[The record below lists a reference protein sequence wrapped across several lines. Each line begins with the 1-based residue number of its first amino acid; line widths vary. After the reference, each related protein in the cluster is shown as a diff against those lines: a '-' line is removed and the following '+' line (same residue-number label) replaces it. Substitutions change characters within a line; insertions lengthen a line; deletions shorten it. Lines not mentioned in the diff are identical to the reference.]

1 MVIVKDFTGVILK
14 KKKCKNCLKHFIPER
29 QLQSCCSFDCS
40 IEWSRKPKAQKAY
53 KMEKKKE
60 LIEKYPDK
68 SKWLKVAEKYVNT
81 YIRLRDL
88 NNPCCSCGHFG
99 DRQFHAGH
107 FMNVGCHQ
115 QLRFHTLN
123 IHKQCSICNNWKSS
137 NNQQYRPF
145 MINKYGLE
153 FVESLESNQ
162 ERGNYTVEYLQRLI
176 KVFRKKI
183 KLYERKFRRI

>member
-1 MVIVKDFTGVILK
+1 M
-14 KKKCKNCLKHFIPER
+14 
-29 QLQSCCSFDCS
+29 QSCCSFECS
-40 IEWSRKPKAQKAY
+40 IEWAKKPKAQKAY

-68 SKWLKVAEKYVNT
+68 SKWLANAQTVVNT
-81 YIRLRDL
+81 YVRLRDL
-88 NNPCCSCGHFG
+88 NKPCCSCGHFG

-107 FMNVGCHQ
+107 YQNVGGHQ
-115 QLRFHTLN
+115 QLRFYTLN
-123 IHKQCSICNNWKSS
+123 IHKQCSICNNWRSS
-137 NNQQYRPF
+137 NNEQYRPF

-183 KLYERKFRRI
+183 KLYQERFR

>member
-1 MVIVKDFTGVILK
+1 MKPKKCRYCKEYFTPFNSLQPFCFKTECIQEHNKVTREKKARKLK
-14 KKKCKNCLKHFIPER
+14 KEF
-29 QLQSCCSFDCS
+29 
-40 IEWSRKPKAQKAY
+40 
-53 KMEKKKE
+53 KE
-60 LIEKYPDK
+60 SDKSSLIE
-68 SKWLKVAEKYVNT
+68 LAQLVVNK

-88 NNPCCSCGHFG
+88 NKPCCSCGHFG

-107 FMNVGCHQ
+107 FMNVGGHQ

-153 FVESLESNQ
+153 FVESLESNH

-183 KLYERKFRRI
+183 KLYERKFRTI